1 MLLPF
6 AKPASM
12 LLAMLMT
19 LTSCAPRPAGSSS
32 SRGPEELTPP
42 SVSQGS
48 GSQGDASLD
57 EADVEA
63 LAPVLQLT
71 QEDVA
76 ALEALLEKG
85 GR

>member
-6 AKPASM
+6 AKPASL

-42 SVSQGS
+42 SVSQGNDS
-48 GSQGDASLD
+48 SDPLEELTPPSVRGA
-57 EADVEA
+57 
-63 LAPVLQLT
+63 APRGT
-71 QEDVA
+71 PPWT
-76 ALEALLEKG
+76 
-85 GR
+85 RPMWRRWPRCSS

>member
-42 SVSQGS
+42 SVR
-48 GSQGDASLD
+48 
-57 EADVEA
+57 
-63 LAPVLQLT
+63 
-71 QEDVA
+71 
-76 ALEALLEKG
+76 K
-85 GR
+85 